1 MSRFSGKCDFCDQIV
16 ISGLDHI
23 LNSKVYVGDS
33 QEPLELHCLA
43 DCVPYYPYVVSMSYM
58 DNTDKT
64 KGVIRLTDRSW
75 VDIEAERYGEM
86 GMHKYYRE
94 WLCLELEK
102 AEKEGTDYG
111 KE

>member
-1 MSRFSGKCDFCDQIV
+1 MSRFSGKYDFYDEIATF
-16 ISGLDHI
+16 GLDCI
-23 LNSKVYVGDS
+23 LNSNVYVGKS

-43 DCVPYYPYVVSMSYM
+43 DCVPYYPHIVAMSYM
-58 DNTDKT
+58 NNVEM
-64 KGVIRLTDRSW
+64 KGVIQLTDRSW

-86 GMHKYYRE
+86 DMHRYFRDQ
-94 WLCLELEK
+94 LRLELEK